1 MKKKKLIE
9 NIKYAIENCYDKEV
23 LNDIYVLLIEFD
35 RNPKTSSLKEFINN
49 KMEKK

>member
-35 RNPKTSSLKEFINN
+35 RNPKTSSLKEFIEDY
-49 KMEKK
+49 K